1 MTLELEGFLDPLCRQ
16 SSQFDLGE
24 ISARAG
30 DFRDE
35 LVECELT

>member
-1 MTLELEGFLDPLCRQ
+1 MTLQLEGFLDPLSRQ

-35 LVECELT
+35 LFEGPLT